1 LTETR
6 IRVIDTEPL
15 RRRRLVVF
23 LRAILL
29 FPHYVVLWVWLLL
42 LIPVVPFSW
51 LAALF
56 LGRLPQAFHRFLAA
70 FLCYQGQV
78 AAWLYLLS
86 GTYPDPLHTKEHPFR
101 IEVPEAHSQPRL
113 VTFFRLPLAIPA
125 FVLTTAFHVILN
137 AVAVAAWFVA
147 LAVGRTTAGLQELGA
162 FCLRYQ
168 LETQAYLLLVTAAYP
183 RLPPAPAPAL
193 AAPATPELE

>member
-1 LTETR
+1 LAETR
-6 IRVIDTEPL
+6 IRVSDTERL

-23 LRAILL
+23 LRALLL
-29 FPHYVVLWVWLLL
+29 FPHYVVWSIWILL

-51 LAALF
+51 LAALL

-70 FLCYQGQV
+70 YLRYQGQV
-78 AAWLYLLS
+78 MAWFYLLS

-101 IEVPEAHSQPRL
+101 IDLPDAHAQPRL

-125 FVLTTAFHVILN
+125 FILTSVFHVILN

-147 LAVGRTTAGLQELGA
+147 LALGRTTAGLQELGT

-168 LETQAYLLLVTAAYP
+168 LETQAYLLLLTAAYP
-183 RLPPAPAPAL
+183 RLPPPPAPVP
-193 AAPATPELE
+193 AAPATPGLE